1 MMFWEVFDFVYE
13 TIIFLLVAY
22 FSVMSAFIPKP
33 KYIYDE
39 DENDGNKF

>member
-1 MMFWEVFDFVYE
+1 MMFWEVFDFLYE

-22 FSVMSAFIPKP
+22 FSITTAFMPKP